1 MYRKLRLL
9 TLIILLSHGLSYW
22 ITFLV
27 PDGVAT
33 IISNVPGRIESLA
46 ALLASFAFTM
56 LGFLAAVLALF
67 GIMSGSSLLARYK
80 KHGHL
85 GTLLLV
91 IGITMIELVITFAS
105 SLSLYFYPLT
115 DHYAKFLA
123 WLVATNFVMLL
134 LSTLPVVMLVKGTLD
149 SIKNE

>member
-1 MYRKLRLL
+1 MYRRLRLL
-9 TLIILLSHGLSYW
+9 ILIILLSHAPSYL
-22 ITFLV
+22 ITFLI
-27 PDGVAT
+27 PSGAAET
-33 IISNVPGRIESLA
+33 INTVPGRIESLA
-46 ALLASFAFTM
+46 GLLASFAFTM

-85 GTLLLV
+85 ATLLLV
-91 IGITMIELVITFAS
+91 IGVTMVELVLTFAC
-105 SLSLYFYPLT
+105 SLSLYFHPLT
-115 DHYAKFLA
+115 DSYTRFLS

-149 SIKNE
+149 SIKE

>member
-22 ITFLV
+22 ITFLIPYGAAEAITSV
-27 PDGVAT
+27 
-33 IISNVPGRIESLA
+33 SGRVESLA

-67 GIMSGSSLLARYK
+67 GVMSGSSLLAQYK

-85 GTLLLV
+85 GTLLIV
-91 IGITMIELVITFAS
+91 IGVTMVELVVTFATS
-105 SLSLYFYPLT
+105 VALYFHPLT
-115 DHYAKFLA
+115 DPYAKFLA
-123 WLVATNFVMLL
+123 WLVATNFLMLL
-134 LSTLPVVMLVKGTLD
+134 ISTLPVVMLVKGTLD
-149 SIKNE
+149 SIRDQ

>member
-22 ITFLV
+22 ITFLL
-27 PDGVAT
+27 PNGVAET
-33 IISNVPGRIESLA
+33 INAVPGRIESLA

-85 GTLLLV
+85 ATLLLV
-91 IGITMIELVITFAS
+91 IGITMVELVLTFAS
-105 SLSLYFYPLT
+105 SISLYFQPLT
-115 DHYAKFLA
+115 DSYARFLA
-123 WLVATNFVMLL
+123 WLITTNFVMLL

-149 SIKNE
+149 SINDE

>member
-9 TLIILLSHGLSYW
+9 TLIVLLSHGLSYW

-27 PDGVAT
+27 PDGAAAT
-33 IISNVPGRIESLA
+33 ISSIPGRIESLA

-85 GTLLLV
+85 ATLLLV
-91 IGITMIELVITFAS
+91 IGITMVELVVTFATS
-105 SLSLYFYPLT
+105 VALYFHPLT
-115 DHYAKFLA
+115 DNYAKFLA
-123 WLVATNFVMLL
+123 WLVTTNFVMLL
-134 LSTLPVVMLVKGTLD
+134 VSTLPVVMLVKGTLD
-149 SIKNE
+149 SIKHE

>member
-9 TLIILLSHGLSYW
+9 TSIVLLSHGLSYCF
-22 ITFLV
+22 TFLV
-27 PDGVAT
+27 PDGAAT
-33 IISNVPGRIESLA
+33 TISAAPGRIESLA
-46 ALLASFAFTM
+46 TLLASFAFTM

-85 GTLLLV
+85 ATLLLV
-91 IGITMIELVITFAS
+91 IGITMVELVLTFAT
-105 SLSLYFYPLT
+105 SLALYFHPLT
-115 DHYAKFLA
+115 DSYARFLT
-123 WLVATNFVMLL
+123 WLVTTNFVMLL

>member
-9 TLIILLSHGLSYW
+9 TLIVLLSHGLSYW
-22 ITFLV
+22 VAFLV
-27 PDGVAT
+27 PSGAAAT
-33 IISNVPGRIESLA
+33 INIIPGRIESLA

-85 GTLLLV
+85 ATLLLV
-91 IGITMIELVITFAS
+91 IGITMVELVVTFAAS
-105 SLSLYFYPLT
+105 VALYFLPLT
-115 DHYAKFLA
+115 DNYAKFLA
-123 WLVATNFVMLL
+123 WLVTTNFVMLL
-134 LSTLPVVMLVKGTLD
+134 VSTLPVVMLVKGTLD
-149 SIKNE
+149 SIKHE